1 MKGIEEMKGACMLDL
16 IGSEGGSI
24 ETL

>member
-1 MKGIEEMKGACMLDL
+1 MKGIEEIKGACMLDL
-16 IGSEGGSI
+16 IGSEGGI